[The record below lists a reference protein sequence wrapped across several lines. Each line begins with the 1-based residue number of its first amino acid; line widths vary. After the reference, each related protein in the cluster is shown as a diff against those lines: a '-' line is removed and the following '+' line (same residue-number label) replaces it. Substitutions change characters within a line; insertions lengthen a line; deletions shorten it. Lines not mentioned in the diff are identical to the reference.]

1 MSNGFVKL
9 KSAHIIFGGFASQ
22 TFLSASVKVKNVA
35 YRKDVQIRFGTSGQ
49 WQDAPLTWIANYN
62 NYDLFELQPAPW
74 VSYPSVEFAIRYTPD
89 MGETYWDNNNF
100 ANYSPRY
107 ALTGASNVILNSAN
121 LVYCGT
127 AGSSYITG
135 IQGEILVNNLSFHKR
150 VGIRHSG
157 DGFLSYVDIGASYNG
172 SLGGSL
178 ESWRFGR
185 NTTPVSFGTGQ
196 FAVYYQNL
204 ETGQYYWDNNFGQN
218 YSISTSSFNLA

>member
-1 MSNGFVKL
+1 MSDEFVAL
-9 KSAHIIFGGFASQ
+9 KSAHIVFGGWASQ

-35 YRKDVQIRFGTSGQ
+35 YRKDVQIRFGTPGQ
-49 WQDAPLTWIANYN
+49 WQDAPLTWMANYG

-74 VSYPSVEFAIRYTPD
+74 VGYPSVEFAIRYTPD

-107 ALTGASNVILNSAN
+107 ALTGVKNVMLNTAT
-121 LVYCGT
+121 LVYGGT

-157 DGFLSYVDIGASYNG
+157 DGFQAM
-172 SLGGSL
+172 
-178 ESWRFGR
+178 
-185 NTTPVSFGTGQ
+185 
-196 FAVYYQNL
+196 
-204 ETGQYYWDNNFGQN
+204 
-218 YSISTSSFNLA
+218 SI